1 MTKTKPKKIKKKPI
15 TRGPTDSIHFSP
27 LSELTGEERK
37 RLEKFQ
43 EKEGLSRSEFVRFIT
58 GWGSFY
64 ID

>member
-1 MTKTKPKKIKKKPI
+1 MKDKPKKIKKKVFV
-15 TRGPTDSIHFSP
+15 RGPTDSIHFSP

-43 EKEGLSRSEFVRFIT
+43 KEEGLSRSEFVRFIT

-64 ID
+64 LD